1 MFHFANILQ
10 ASMRVMVEKTDK
22 LAGSWLGGY
31 INVYIYIYLV
41 ISTVNREHQ
50 RFCRINSIERRNVL
64 LRLNVHLC
72 CVWRCFKDT

>member
-31 INVYIYIYLV
+31 INVYIYIF
-41 ISTVNREHQ
+41 SD
-50 RFCRINSIERRNVL
+50 FDC
-64 LRLNVHLC
+64 
-72 CVWRCFKDT
+72 